1 LNQSTIRLLTA
12 LVWVCV
18 SAPGAAFAEDLAA
31 AWREALG
38 HDQSLK
44 AAESRVAA
52 AEADLAAAE
61 SNRLPVLSAGAD
73 VTRFNEAPE
82 FDFNVGGIPTAVPM
96 FDDNSITR
104 ADATVTLP
112 VYTGGRVS
120 HGIDAASAMLSS
132 REFDSAANVQAVKL
146 DVARR
151 YIGVLR
157 AGRAVAV
164 ADSTVTSLAA
174 HVKDVENMFEAGSV
188 ARNDYLAAAV
198 SLADAEQRQLQANNA
213 LDLAHAGYNRA
224 LGRPLSAP
232 VSLDESLPGVDAA
245 LDLGS
250 LEALTRTAME
260 YREELGSLESAAN
273 AYRSR
278 AESARAST
286 KPQLALTGGYM
297 AMQNEFLNRE
307 DFWMVGVGVRWNLF
321 DGGQSREKANSLSFQ
336 SQALVQQRNDL
347 RSMIE
352 LQVRQA
358 WLRLNETRKRR
369 ELTQRAV
376 EQAEENLRVVRDRYR
391 NGEGTNTEVLDAEML
406 RSMSHSNYDNADFD
420 AKLALYELAR
430 GVGRL

>member
-1 LNQSTIRLLTA
+1 MIAPS
-12 LVWVCV
+12 V
-18 SAPGAAFAEDLAA
+18 SSAEDLAA

-44 AAESRVAA
+44 AAQSRVAA
-52 AEADLAAAE
+52 AAAELAAAE
-61 SNRLPVLSAGAD
+61 SNRMPVLSAGAD
-73 VTRFNEAPE
+73 FTRFNEAPE
-82 FDFNVGGIPTAVPM
+82 FNFNVGGMPTAVPM
-96 FDDNSITR
+96 FEDDSVAR
-104 ADATVTLP
+104 AETTVTLP

-132 REFDSAANVQAVKL
+132 REFEKSVSAQQIKL
-146 DVARR
+146 NVARH

-164 ADSTVTSLAA
+164 AESNVASLAA
-174 HVKDVENMFEAGSV
+174 HLKDVENMFTAGSV
-188 ARNDYLAAAV
+188 ARNEYLAAAV

-232 VSLDESLPGVDAA
+232 VNLDEDLPGVDAGI
-245 LDLGS
+245 DLGS
-250 LEALTRTAME
+250 LEALTRTAIE
-260 YREELGSLESAAN
+260 YREELSSLESAAN
-273 AYRSR
+273 AFRSQ

-286 KPQLALTGGYM
+286 RPQLALTGGYM
-297 AMQNEFLNRE
+297 ALQNEFLNRE

-321 DGGQSREKANSLSFQ
+321 DGGQSRERANSLSFQ

-369 ELTQRAV
+369 KLTERAV

>member
-1 LNQSTIRLLTA
+1 MSLPGD
-12 LVWVCV
+12 VC
-18 SAPGAAFAEDLAA
+18 AEDLET

-44 AAESRVAA
+44 AAQSRISAA
-52 AEADLAAAE
+52 AADLAAAE
-61 SNRLPVLSAGAD
+61 SNRMPVLAAGAD
-73 VTRFNEAPE
+73 IMRFNEAPE
-82 FDFNVGGIPTAVPM
+82 FNFNVGGVPTAVSM
-96 FDDNSITR
+96 FEDDSVAR

-112 VYTGGRVS
+112 IYTGGRVS
-120 HGIDAASAMLSS
+120 HGIDAAGAMLSS
-132 REFDSAANVQAVKL
+132 REYDRSASAQQIKL
-146 DVARR
+146 DVARH

-157 AGRAVAV
+157 AGRAVEV
-164 ADSTVTSLAA
+164 ADSNVASLAA
-174 HVKDVENMFEAGSV
+174 HVRDVENMFTAGSV
-188 ARNDYLAAAV
+188 ARNDYLAATV
-198 SLADAEQRQLQANNA
+198 SLADAEQKRLQAGNA
-213 LDLAHAGYNRA
+213 LDLAYAGYNRA
-224 LGRPLSAP
+224 LGRPLNAP
-232 VSLDESLPGVDAA
+232 VDLDEDLPGVDAA
-245 LDLGS
+245 IDLGS
-250 LEALTRTAME
+250 LEALTEDAMQN
-260 YREELGSLESAAN
+260 REELDSLASAAS

-286 KPQLALTGGYM
+286 KPQLAVTGGYM
-297 AMQNEFLNRE
+297 ALQNEFLNRE

-321 DGGQSREKANSLSFQ
+321 DGGNSRQKANALSFR
-336 SQALVQQRNDL
+336 SQALMQQRNDL

-406 RSMSHSNYDNADFD
+406 RSLSHSNYDNADFD